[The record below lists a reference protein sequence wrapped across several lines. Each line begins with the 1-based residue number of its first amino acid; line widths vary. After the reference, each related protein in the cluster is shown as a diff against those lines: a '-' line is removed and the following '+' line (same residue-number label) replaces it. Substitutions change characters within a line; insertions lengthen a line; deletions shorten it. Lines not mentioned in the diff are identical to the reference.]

1 MKTCAARLQV
11 IRVQDWT
18 QEPRIRGVFLGLFSD
33 LEAMRN
39 ELPTAD
45 AEPNGLKV
53 LTVTQKWCADENRR
67 ERGTPS
73 IFKKLVFRSAKVQPI
88 SGQIILHS

>member
-1 MKTCAARLQV
+1 MKTCAARLQA
-11 IRVQDWT
+11 IRVQNWT
-18 QEPRIRGVFLGLFSD
+18 QDSGICGMFLGLVSD

-45 AEPNGLKV
+45 AEPNGVKV
-53 LTVTQKWCADENRR
+53 LNVTQKSCADENRR

>member
-1 MKTCAARLQV
+1 MKTCAAQQQ
-11 IRVQDWT
+11 ISRVEAWRQDSGSRRRVL
-18 QEPRIRGVFLGLFSD
+18 ELFSD
-33 LEAMRN
+33 LNAMRN

-67 ERGTPS
+67 ERGTPN